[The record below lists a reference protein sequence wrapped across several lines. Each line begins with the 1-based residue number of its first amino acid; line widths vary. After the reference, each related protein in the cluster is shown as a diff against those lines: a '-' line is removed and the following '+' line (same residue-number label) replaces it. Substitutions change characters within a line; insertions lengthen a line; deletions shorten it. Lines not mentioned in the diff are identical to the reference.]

1 MGRMSASPRAAAV
14 GYDALFIASTT
25 WMSQK
30 LGAIVAILRENED
43 KARELA
49 AARDAATRARV
60 GSELQMLANR
70 ICDALD
76 LIDHERGLLDR
87 EYACARRIA
96 SAVGT
101 EAALEK
107 NSDVRA
113 AVSRAIGENVDGCRN
128 IASRTVSMMSGA
140 SRAIGFDE
148 SHHTASR
155 ARDARD

>member
-1 MGRMSASPRAAAV
+1 MPSSLRSSIPHFLRDFRLRPAYFSRAFMAIIKPFAA
-14 GYDALFIASTT
+14 
-25 WMSQK
+25 
-30 LGAIVAILRENED
+30 LRPKPE
-43 KARELA
+43 
-49 AARDAATRARV
+49 
-60 GSELQMLANR
+60 LANR